1 MSDEPEP
8 SLFIRLFLDEHVWR
22 KLPAELRERGFDAVS
37 VAEVGREGLP
47 DEEQWS
53 FAAAEGRALLTFDKH
68 GGRFVDLVAE
78 WFYAGRPHYGLIIS
92 AQLSRGELL
101 RRVLSLLNSVTA
113 DDMMNSVRFLEEF
126 KS

>member
-8 SLFIRLFLDEHVWR
+8 SLFVRLYLDEHIWR

-37 VAEVGREGLP
+37 VSEAGREGLP

-53 FAAAEGRALLTFDKH
+53 FAAAEGRALLTFDKD

-78 WFYAGRPHYGLIIS
+78 WFYAGRSHHGLIVS
-92 AQLSRGELL
+92 AQLPRGELF
-101 RRVLSLLNSVTA
+101 RRVLNLLNSVTG

-126 KS
+126 R